1 MNFKQMQTKKAEG
14 GFTLIELMIVVA
26 IIGILAAVAIP
37 AYQDYIA
44 KAKASAAYADIAGGK
59 TGYEMAVVEGVG
71 DVGEAEG
78 AGAAAY
84 LKKAGLSALT
94 GNCSAIEAA
103 VPGEGEAGEEGAY
116 APALTCTVAN
126 PGRLGDAG
134 EVKIVLNRNGDGN
147 YACTTEGISEKKFRP
162 TGCTE
167 VAGEADEDDA

>member
-44 KAKASAAYADIAGGK
+44 KAKATAAYADISGGK

-71 DVGEAEG
+71 DVGDEEG

-84 LKKAGLSALT
+84 LKKAGLADET
-94 GNCSAIEAA
+94 GNCTSITAGVPSAT
-103 VPGEGEAGEEGAY
+103 GEGS
-116 APALTCTVAN
+116 LTCVIKS
-126 PGRLGDAG
+126 PGRLGANA
-134 EVKIVLNRNGDGN
+134 EIALTRSE
-147 YACTTEGISEKKFRP
+147 EGTYTCVAKNFADESYLP
-162 TGCTE
+162 TGCE
-167 VAGEADEDDA
+167 AAAPAGGAPGG